1 MEDGTRL
8 ASPYTGLWPQVLA
21 HTFYIPVRGLSLLDI
36 ARSVRRCC
44 KERHGGYEGHRRRV
58 EPWKLILTF
67 CKIIGQQ
74 VALRTLERDVQES
87 VGPRA
92 KSQAVQVLLES
103 PGLDHLLY
111 MNCWTRC
118 LEENYERS
126 QCIQRTRV
134 GSNDVRER
142 KDRCILQYV
151 VERYA
156 QGQIAGRSDRHP
168 TTWTCKRIVSIRSY
182 CIS

>member
-1 MEDGTRL
+1 M
-8 ASPYTGLWPQVLA
+8 
-21 HTFYIPVRGLSLLDI
+21 DI

-111 MNCWTRC
+111 MNC
-118 LEENYERS
+118 
-126 QCIQRTRV
+126 
-134 GSNDVRER
+134 
-142 KDRCILQYV
+142 
-151 VERYA
+151 
-156 QGQIAGRSDRHP
+156 
-168 TTWTCKRIVSIRSY
+168 
-182 CIS
+182 